1 MENFSVLKIAK
12 NLLAH
17 LWMLILFAIIGFV
30 GAYIFANA
38 TYTPYYTAT
47 SEMMVVSSEGSQINV
62 GDITT
67 FRRVINSYVK
77 WLNTNDFYQSVVD
90 ESGLNLDPAVVGS
103 MITYTT
109 DENSEVFEVVV
120 TASTVETCKIISDSV
135 ETMIPRYLNGKYSRV
150 AIHVLDG
157 AGTPYVSAN
166 NSIGTAAIGAAIGLI
181 IAVVI
186 VVIWEVF
193 DVRIKSEEDLAKRYQ
208 YPILGT
214 IPEFISSDAM
224 ASGSSSSKKQPYAQA
239 YAKAEM
245 QRKQLEAQQKGKEEK

>member
-17 LWMLILFAIIGFV
+17 LWMLILFAVIGFV
-30 GAYIFANA
+30 GAYVFANA

-47 SEMMVVSSEGSQINV
+47 SEMMVVSSEGAQINV

-67 FRRVINSYVK
+67 FRRVIASYVK
-77 WLNTNDFYQSVVD
+77 WLSTSDFYQSVAD
-90 ESGLNLDPAVVGS
+90 ESGLELDPAVIGS
-103 MITYTT
+103 MITYNT
-109 DENSEVFEVVV
+109 DEESEVFEVVV
-120 TASTVETCKIISDSV
+120 TASSVDTCKIISDSV

-166 NSIGTAAIGAAIGLI
+166 NSIGTALIGAVIGLI

-193 DVRIKSEEDLAKRYQ
+193 DVRIKSEEDLAKRYE

-214 IPEFISSDAM
+214 IPEFISSEAM
-224 ASGSSSSKKQPYAQA
+224 ASKTSMKKQPYAQA
-239 YAKAEM
+239 YAEAELK
-245 QRKQLEAQQKGKEEK
+245 RKQQEVQQNGSKEDK

>member
-17 LWMLILFAIIGFV
+17 LWMLILFAVIGFV
-30 GAYIFANA
+30 GAYIFSTA

-47 SEMMVVSSEGSQINV
+47 SEMMVVSSEGAQINV

-77 WLNTNDFYQSVVD
+77 WLNTTDFYQSVVD
-90 ESGLNLDPAVVGS
+90 ESGLDLTPEVIES

-109 DENSEVFEVVV
+109 DEDSEVFEVTV
-120 TASTVETCKIISDSV
+120 TASSVDTCKIISDSV

-150 AIHVLDG
+150 AIHLLDG
-157 AGTPYVSAN
+157 AKTPYVSAN
-166 NSIGTAAIGAAIGLI
+166 NAVGTALIGAAIGLM

-214 IPEFISSDAM
+214 IPEFISSEAM
-224 ASGSSSSKKQPYAQA
+224 ASRSSSKKQPYAQA
-239 YAKAEM
+239 YAEAEIK
-245 QRKQLEAQQKGKEEK
+245 RKQLEAQQGKEEK

>member
-12 NLLAH
+12 NILAH
-17 LWMLILFAIIGFV
+17 LWMLILFAVIGFV

-38 TYTPYYTAT
+38 PYYTAT

-77 WLNTNDFYQSVVD
+77 WLNTNDFYQSVID
-90 ESGLNLDPAVVGS
+90 ESGLDLDPSVIES
-103 MITYTT
+103 MVTYTT
-109 DENSEVFEVVV
+109 DEDSEVFEVTV
-120 TASTVETCKIISDSV
+120 TASSVETCKIISDSV

-157 AGTPYVSAN
+157 AGTPYVSTN

-193 DVRIKSEEDLAKRYQ
+193 DVRIKSEEDLAKKYK

-214 IPEFISSDAM
+214 IPEFISSEAM
-224 ASGSSSSKKQPYAQA
+224 ASRSSSKKQPYAQA
-239 YAKAEM
+239 YAEAELK
-245 QRKQLEAQQKGKEEK
+245 RKQEAQKQEGKEEK